1 MINQYYKLLYL
12 LPVGL
17 ITGPFIPDLIISVCI
32 ILFLF
37 DTYRLKLFFYFNNN
51 FFKLFLLFCL
61 FLNISSL
68 LSDNIS
74 SIKYS
79 LSYLRFGIFSV
90 FVFYVLKNYDR
101 FKLYFGYSI
110 ISVFLFLSIDSL
122 IQLIFGKNIFLFKLQ
137 IYNNGLSYITS
148 TFNEEKK
155 LGSFIARIF
164 PLFLVSVILLKNRI
178 NLLYK
183 YKEFII
189 IIPLLLVILSTER
202 VSLFIICFSFFILIF
217 KSSIFF
223 RNKFSIVLLICP
235 IIILFTFN
243 PILLEKFIS
252 TFYSIGILNPGLNDA
267 GEIRGGYIK
276 GFFIFSKFH
285 EDQLLNCIKLFSENI
300 FTGVGPKNYKFYSN
314 EWHPHNFHG
323 QIIAEL
329 GIFAYLLFLIIFLN
343 TGLKLINLF
352 SSKKNL
358 VLIEELKLLILCSI
372 FVNFLPIPS
381 GDFFNNW
388 LNIIIYLPIGYYLYL
403 NEKKKI

>member
-17 ITGPFIPDLIISVCI
+17 ITGPFIPDLIISICV

-37 DTYRLKLFFYFNNN
+37 DTYRLKLFKYFDNK

-90 FVFYVLKNYDR
+90 FVFYVLKRYNS
-101 FKLYFGYSI
+101 FKLYFSYLT
-110 ISVFLFLSIDSL
+110 ISVFLFLFIDSF
-122 IQLIFGKNIFLFKLQ
+122 IQLIFKKNIFLFKLQ
-137 IYNNGLSYITS
+137 SYHSGLSYITS
-148 TFNEEKK
+148 TFNEEKR
-155 LGSFIARIF
+155 LGSFIARMY
-164 PLFLVSVILLKNRI
+164 PLFLVSVILIKNRI
-178 NLLYK
+178 YLIDK
-183 YKEFII
+183 YKEII
-189 IIPLLLVILSTER
+189 ITIPLLLVILSTER
-202 VSLFIICFSFFILIF
+202 VSLFIISFCFFIFIF

-223 RNKFSIVLLICP
+223 KNKFSILLLICP
-235 IIILFTFN
+235 IILLFYFN

-252 TFYSIGILNPGLNDA
+252 TFYLIGILDPGLNEA
-267 GEIRGGYIK
+267 GEIKGGYIK
-276 GFFIFSKFH
+276 GLFIFSKFH
-285 EDQLLNCIKLFSENI
+285 QDQLLNCIKLFTENI
-300 FTGVGPKNYKFYSN
+300 FTGIGPKNYKYYTD

-323 QIIAEL
+323 QIIAEM
-329 GIFAYLLFLIIFLN
+329 GIFAYILFLIIFFN
-343 TGLKLINLF
+343 TGLRLF
-352 SSKKNL
+352 NFFFSKKKL
-358 VLIEELKLLILCSI
+358 VSIEELKLVILCSI
-372 FVNFLPIPS
+372 FINFLPIPN